1 MNSPFSPSRA
11 LLLGGAIFAAAG
23 SLWGDSRDDEI
34 RLLREQVQ
42 QLDQKLR
49 VLERKQELRDEES
62 AAKAK
67 SASKVTASDKG
78 FTIAS
83 GDAANTL
90 RLRALLQADSRWFFG
105 DHVSN
110 NDAFLLRR
118 ARLIFEGGFNK
129 IYEYQL
135 VPEFGGTS
143 GNGSLTLLD
152 ANINVALK
160 PGLQLR
166 FGRFREPVGL
176 EQLQSDSVAFFA
188 ERSIVSQFVPNRDV
202 GVQIAGDVLDGRLSY
217 ALGVFNGVADGTNN
231 SNNSDTNDDKD
242 VAARLFAHPFKG
254 SGGPLA
260 GLGIGVAGSVG
271 HQGSG
276 AGATPT
282 LTSGYRT
289 DAQQTWFSYRSTTVA
304 SGDTWRLSPQ
314 AYYYAGPLGLLGEYV
329 ISSVEAA
336 NGTNR
341 QTLQNKAWQLSVGY
355 VLTGE
360 DSSYRGVTPRSDFSP
375 AAGTWGAFEV
385 VGRIGHASI
394 DDAAFT
400 GGGLSL
406 ANANTAAR
414 EISTYAA
421 GLNWY
426 LSKAVRASADL
437 FHAEFS
443 YGPGAAPSRT
453 SVIAD
458 DENALVTR
466 LQLLF

>member
-1 MNSPFSPSRA
+1 MKTVSSSI
-11 LLLGGAIFAAAG
+11 GAILLAGTFLSGTPAAWA
-23 SLWGDSRDDEI
+23 DSRDDEI
-34 RLLREQVQ
+34 RQLRDQIQ

-49 VLERKQELRDEES
+49 VLERKQEIRDEE
-62 AAKAK
+62 A
-67 SASKVTASDKG
+67 ASKANAAVKVSASDKG
-78 FTIAS
+78 FTLAS
-83 GDAANTL
+83 GDAANSL

-143 GNGSLTLLD
+143 GNGTLTLLD

-160 PGLQLR
+160 PGLQIR

-202 GVQIAGDVLDGRLSY
+202 GVQVAGNVLNGTLSY
-217 ALGVFNGVADGTNN
+217 AVGVFNGVADGANN
-231 SNNSDTNDDKD
+231 ANNSDTNDDKD
-242 VAARLFAHPFKG
+242 VAARLFSHPFKNTEG
-254 SGGPLA
+254 ALS
-260 GLGIGVAGSVG
+260 GLGIGIAGSVG

-276 AGATPT
+276 AGATPA

-304 SGDTWRLSPQ
+304 AGGTWRLSPQ
-314 AYYYAGPLGLLGEYV
+314 AYYYYGPLGVMGEYV

-341 QTLQNKAWQLSVGY
+341 RTVRNKAWQLSAGY

-360 DSSYRGVTPRSDFSP
+360 DSGYKGVTPKSNFSLES
-375 AAGTWGAFEV
+375 GTWGAFEI
-385 VGRIGHASI
+385 VGRIGQGKI
-394 DDAAFT
+394 GDDAFA
-400 GGGLSL
+400 GGSLSL
-406 ANANTAAR
+406 ANPNAAAKKV
-414 EISTYAA
+414 STYGV

-426 LSKAVRASADL
+426 LSRAVRASADV
-437 FHAEFS
+437 FHADFD
-443 YGPGAAPSRT
+443 YAAGAAPVRT